1 MIQFILSLHAHIQRV
16 QGHQPLPASTIT
28 QFGKAEHGIQEKCQ
42 YSLFPRILPK
52 DKLDSSGWVELWWSI
67 L

>member
-1 MIQFILSLHAHIQRV
+1 MHIYKGV

-52 DKLDSSGWVELWWSI
+52 DKLDSSG
-67 L
+67 